1 MRIVMKKIKLL
12 VNKKIVGGVVTQGV
26 DYMTVGLT
34 FFSCFLTFIFVT
46 IAVVTLQAFYLGKDN
61 LLTVYLGKLDF
72 LSVTNFSPGNLPR
85 ENFIVWVLD
94 MSRKQ

>member
-72 LSVTNFSPGNLPR
+72 LSVTNFSPANLLSQYASR
-85 ENFIVWVLD
+85 VLR
-94 MSRKQ
+94 MT